1 MDASENDRSNEAE
14 VLCLDDVNIDR
25 VEQAVRDLYV
35 DGTVLGYC
43 HCSTDF
49 RIY

>member
-1 MDASENDRSNEAE
+1 MRQRF
-14 VLCLDDVNIDR
+14 LPCLDDVNIDR
-25 VEQAVRDLYV
+25 IKQAARELYD
-35 DGTVLGYC
+35 DGPVLAYC